1 MDTQLQTRQKA
12 TEKDHCLDIAYNMIE
27 LVFKRIHIPYETHR
41 LNLLSSPVSDEE
53 GLASPLE
60 GHVLALWD
68 VSKLHLNLGQGQH
81 ILRRTPGHDKVAD
94 KGLGSVGTSQPKST
108 SHDIAEYAK

>member
-60 GHVLALWD
+60 GHILALGD
-68 VSKLHLNLGQGQH
+68 VCQLDLNLGQGKH
-81 ILRRTPGHDKVAD
+81 ILDNQPGHQCAIKYLF
-94 KGLGSVGTSQPKST
+94 KN
-108 SHDIAEYAK
+108 